1 MKENSGEKDNTIKF
15 PGTYKP
21 DDQDPKEKVAPTPE
35 KLEGVINLKE
45 RRDDEIREA
54 LANAM
59 EKTQEGRDA
68 LEKPN
73 QILIQKFLDLA
84 PKVKA
89 SLPEISSPEY
99 KRKLEKYRQIASGY
113 TKGQILGLI
122 YGYPTEK
129 WEKESLFYFAV
140 FREAV
145 RWGYFSDP
153 NPSWTS

>member
-45 RRDDEIREA
+45 KRDDEIREA

-68 LEKPN
+68 LERPN

-84 PKVKA
+84 PTIKA
-89 SLPEISSPEY
+89 LLPEISSPEY
-99 KRKLEKYRQIASGY
+99 QKKLEKYRQIAGGY
-113 TKGQILGLI
+113 TRGKILGLI
-122 YGYPTEK
+122 YGCPTEE
-129 WEKESLFYFAV
+129 WEKEPLFYFAV
-140 FREAV
+140 FREAI
-145 RWGYFSDP
+145 RWGYLSDT
-153 NPSWTS
+153 NPS